1 MTSDF
6 TFNHVKYEENTFEA
20 LLELLVQGNNHV
32 KHRAAQA
39 LRGRGGALRGRGG
52 TLRKLST
59 WTPVFLFSLT
69 TTGSDRTSSNNQT
82 DIRQLFLPAAFCNQD
97 ATAQISPELK
107 YPLF

>member
-39 LRGRGGALRGRGG
+39 LRGRGGALRAGVA
-52 TLRKLST
+52 L
-59 WTPVFLFSLT
+59 
-69 TTGSDRTSSNNQT
+69 
-82 DIRQLFLPAAFCNQD
+82 
-97 ATAQISPELK
+97 
-107 YPLF
+107 

>member
-32 KHRAAQA
+32 KQGSAGPEGQGWRSE
-39 LRGRGGALRGRGG
+39 GRGG

-82 DIRQLFLPAAFCNQD
+82 DIRQRFLPAAFCNQD